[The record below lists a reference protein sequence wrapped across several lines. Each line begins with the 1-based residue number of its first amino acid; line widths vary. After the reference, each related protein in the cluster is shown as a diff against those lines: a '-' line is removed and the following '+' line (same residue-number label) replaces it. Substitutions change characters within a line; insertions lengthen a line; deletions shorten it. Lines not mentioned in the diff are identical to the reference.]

1 MIRSRD
7 FDDAPRITDE
17 RAQVGRWAERVL
29 LADDEERWNLRPPD
43 ARCGVRGNGKPD
55 SDERDDPRISV
66 DRAKC
71 RRGSEGK
78 PAGEKREA
86 DPALG
91 LIERRPN
98 VVRLSPPGVVRSL
111 GETDAA
117 KVEPKGSPSR
127 LHEGLRRSEDDLV
140 VERAPEKRMRMG
152 ESRAAPARRR
162 RVFPESLET
171 SGGARKGDRLQ
182 SRGHGAISARWRNCP
197 FVIFFPP
204 RARGPA
210 AEGQESNRMH
220 KIVHVVGTGTI
231 GEPLIGLFADFKKYL
246 GIDEIT
252 FHKRTPMTT
261 ERAKVNHLL
270 LRGAK
275 LAVDA
280 DKVADFEAL
289 GHKVD
294 HEATEALERATVVI
308 DCTPAGNENKKVYE
322 KLSGPRGFLAQ
333 GSEFGFGKPYAM
345 GINDE
350 ALVAGD
356 DRFIQIVSCNTHNI
370 AALVKTLS
378 EQDDHRS
385 GLEKGRFVCL
395 RRANDVSQD
404 SSFSPAPAAG
414 KHDDPQFGTHHARD
428 ASRLLETIGWKT
440 RLFSSAMK
448 LNTQYMHSL
457 WFDLELTHP
466 MTKERALER
475 LRANHRIAITE
486 KRSSNQIFSFGRDHG
501 YYGRILSQAVV
512 AAPTLTVS
520 GDRELVG
527 FCFTPQDGN
536 SLASSIAAALW
547 LMEPGYDRQERMGV
561 LDRFFFREI

>member
-1 MIRSRD
+1 M
-7 FDDAPRITDE
+7 
-17 RAQVGRWAERVL
+17 
-29 LADDEERWNLRPPD
+29 N
-43 ARCGVRGNGKPD
+43 
-55 SDERDDPRISV
+55 
-66 DRAKC
+66 
-71 RRGSEGK
+71 
-78 PAGEKREA
+78 
-86 DPALG
+86 
-91 LIERRPN
+91 
-98 VVRLSPPGVVRSL
+98 
-111 GETDAA
+111 
-117 KVEPKGSPSR
+117 
-127 LHEGLRRSEDDLV
+127 
-140 VERAPEKRMRMG
+140 
-152 ESRAAPARRR
+152 
-162 RVFPESLET
+162 
-171 SGGARKGDRLQ
+171 
-182 SRGHGAISARWRNCP
+182 
-197 FVIFFPP
+197 
-204 RARGPA
+204 
-210 AEGQESNRMH
+210 

-270 LRGAK
+270 QRGAK
-275 LAVDA
+275 LAVDS

-294 HEATEALERATVVI
+294 YEAQEALERATVVI

-350 ALVAGD
+350 SLVAGQ
-356 DRFIQIVSCNTHNI
+356 DRFLQVVSCNTHNI

-378 EQDDHRS
+378 ENEDHGS
-385 GLEKGRFVCL
+385 GLEHGRFVCM
-395 RRANDVSQD
+395 RRSNDVSQN
-404 SSFSPAPAAG
+404 SSFAPAPSAG
-414 KHDDPQFGTHHARD
+414 KHDDPQYGTHHARD

-440 RLFSSAMK
+440 KLFSSAMK

-457 WFDLELTHP
+457 WFDLELTNP
-466 MTKERALER
+466 MTKERALDL
-475 LRANHRIAITE
+475 LRANRRIAITE

-512 AAPTLTVS
+512 AAPTITNN
-520 GDRELVG
+520 GDRDIVG

-547 LMEPGYDRQERMGV
+547 LMDPDYDRQARLGV